1 MSDTQKVA
9 GFELQRSNQAKW
21 RGWTNEKDRG
31 KEKWKERKIEEKNN
45 EIPCLKNNNNK
56 KKEQKKKKKELEHI

>member
-9 GFELQRSNQAKW
+9 GFELQRFNQAKW

-31 KEKWKERKIEEKNN
+31 KEKWKERKTEEKKQWDT
-45 EIPCLKNNNNK
+45 LFK
-56 KKEQKKKKKELEHI
+56 KQQQQKKGAKKKKKELEHI